1 MINTRECL
9 PMNNVLSIWRGGNE
23 GHCLCKFTE
32 FMEHLSNDNVC
43 TLHYRQN
50 TWESR
55 PKSFYRKYFH
65 LVCLWEILSWNLKR
79 QNPMKWSNM
88 KKKENQI
95 AQKYV
100 RAKETFLIFIWNQQ
114 KETEKSD
121 TMLYGEKKS
130 DEICVWNENKKCKL
144 SFFSLRVC
152 VRHQPT
158 AWNYEL
164 WDGLRLL
171 KQS

>member
-9 PMNNVLSIWRGGNE
+9 PINNVLSIWRGGNE

-32 FMEHLSNDNVC
+32 FMEHLSNDKVC

-121 TMLYGEKKS
+121 TMLYGEKKATTFVFEMKIKS
-130 DEICVWNENKKCKL
+130 VL
-144 SFFSLRVC
+144 FSLSLSECVC
-152 VRHQPT
+152 VISQRRGIM
-158 AWNYEL
+158 NCEMVCGY
-164 WDGLRLL
+164 
-171 KQS
+171 